1 MAPLLSI
8 TDLRRA
14 ALEARTAARVHGQI
28 QTVLQKE
35 TQQRK
40 PFWEL
45 TLADAEAR
53 LLLRAWSDSPS
64 FKQCAEMEPGGFLE
78 IEGEFSSSSSFGLEA
93 KTWTCRS
100 LEDEEIQALLGGPA
114 PLREKQAADFAF
126 LEETVAALADPRL
139 KALCQIFLA
148 DFGERFRRAAGAR
161 TYHHARRGGLV
172 EHTAQMMR
180 AATALAGV
188 YSALNRDLL
197 IAGVLLHDA
206 GKMWENSLPAGGF
219 IMPYDERAELVGHI
233 SIGVDLLNS
242 LWRKL
247 EALPEFEAWRT
258 LAPPPED
265 VRLHLVHLILSH
277 HGELQFGSPVTPKT
291 PEAHTLHYL
300 DNLDAKLEMVYS
312 SYRTAKTLAPRVY
325 EKVWPLPGNSVAPLP
340 AIVAGTVLDES
351 PAPGAD

>member
-1 MAPLLSI
+1 MVPLLSI
-8 TDLRRA
+8 SELRRA
-14 ALEARTAARVHGQI
+14 ATEARIAARVHGQI
-28 QTVLQKE
+28 QAVLQKE

-45 TLADAEAR
+45 TLADSESR

-64 FKQCAEMEPGGFLE
+64 FKQCADMETGGFLE

-114 PLREKQAADFAF
+114 ALREKQAADFAF
-126 LEETVAALADPRL
+126 IEESLAALRDPRL
-139 KALCQIFLA
+139 KALCTGFVA
-148 DFGERFRRAAGAR
+148 DFGERFRRSAGAR
-161 TYHHARRGGLV
+161 NNHHARRGGLV

-180 AATALAGV
+180 AACALAGV
-188 YSALNRDLL
+188 YPALNRDLL
-197 IAGVLLHDA
+197 VAGVLFHDA

-219 IMPYDERAELVGHI
+219 IMPYDERAEMMGHI

-247 EALPEFEAWRT
+247 EAHPDFETWRP
-258 LAPPPED
+258 LVPAPED
-265 VRLHLVHLILSH
+265 IRLHLVHLILSH

-291 PEAHTLHYL
+291 PEAHALHYI
-300 DNLDAKLEMVYS
+300 DNLDAKLEMALSAYQN
-312 SYRTAKTLAPRVY
+312 AKLLAPRVF
-325 EKVWPLPGNSVAPLP
+325 EKMWPLPGNSVAPLP
-340 AIVAGTVLDES
+340 AFVEPEIPDQT
-351 PAPGAD
+351 